1 MDSTRKTARDWL
13 AENGYPEI
21 AEMIDEIQAEWKET
35 GKHTRR
41 NWWDVLSGGKNG
53 LPRVIYGRK
62 FPVLQAAQLR
72 QGKPV
77 TANALKMANERSAP
91 DIMENGRWKRSIKE
105 NSCINSIGEGACN
118 EKK

>member
-1 MDSTRKTARDWL
+1 MGSTRKTARDWL

-21 AEMIDEIQAEWKET
+21 AEMIDEIQTEWKHT

-53 LPRVIYGRK
+53 LPRVIYGRQ

-72 QGKPV
+72 QGKPI
-77 TANALKMANERSAP
+77 TANALKMANEESAP
-91 DIMENGRWKRSIKE
+91 DIIDNGRWRRNIDE
-105 NSCINSIGEGACN
+105 NC
-118 EKK
+118 